1 MWKVEIT
8 DIAAKEIMTLPID
21 LRAELYRAFEL
32 LETNGP
38 QDLPPKFAK
47 KISGKL
53 WELRVKSESGIA
65 RSLYFTVNPMR
76 AIVISAFVK
85 KSQKLPT
92 REIENAETRMKS
104 WILQQDKKSK
114 GQAK

>member
-8 DIAAKEIMTLPID
+8 DTAAKEIMTLPTD
-21 LRAELYRAFEL
+21 LRAELFRAFEL
-32 LETNGP
+32 LEVHGP

-65 RSLYFTVNPMR
+65 RSMYFTVNPMR

-85 KSQKLPT
+85 KSQKLPA

-104 WILQQDKKSK
+104 WIFQQDKKSK
-114 GQAK
+114 GQTK